1 MLKLILKLLRSL
13 FSRKPVILTFTEEK
27 HELSK
32 GEQLCL
38 RNRIAEGIY

>member
-1 MLKLILKLLRSL
+1 MLKLIKNFL
-13 FSRKPVILTFTEEK
+13 FPKKETILTFTEEK

-38 RNRIAEGIY
+38 RARIAEGISI